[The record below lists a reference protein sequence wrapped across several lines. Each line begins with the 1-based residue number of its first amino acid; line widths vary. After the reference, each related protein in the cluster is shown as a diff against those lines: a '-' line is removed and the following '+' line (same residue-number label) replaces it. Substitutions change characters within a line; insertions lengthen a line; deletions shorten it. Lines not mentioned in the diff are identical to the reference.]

1 MFFRALNQKVTTLKG
16 VGPAVAASYKD
27 AQIESWGDLLQL
39 SPRDFEDRSRII
51 NLNDIPGDSEETV
64 HINTIVEIVSHTY
77 FGGFSSKGRTL
88 KIVAEDATC
97 DKKLSLLCFGRN
109 FLAKTIKVGQLY
121 YLYGTA
127 AKHHGEVQSSQFELS
142 YIETIDSPLPFPY
155 GQFLPIYPLRGA
167 LSQRIIRRDIKNIL
181 SSCPTFENELP
192 SYIREEL
199 SLMTT
204 DDAIRS
210 YHLPA
215 SREMWELS
223 RKTLAITELFYMQ
236 IIARRNIFSTP
247 RLSKPVTSTP
257 SELEIRLINSLPFS
271 LTGDQMKVLKEIRE
285 DLDYPNTMN
294 RMLQGDVGSGKT
306 LIAWITSLH
315 VISKGY
321 QVVFM
326 APTELLATQHA
337 QNAAELMGPLG
348 ITTNLLTGSIT
359 QKNRRPIL
367 ESIKSGECNII
378 IGTHA
383 VFSANVEFKSLKYV
397 IIDEQHRFGVA
408 QREALLAKGENPDI
422 LMMSAT
428 PIPRSLALTVF
439 GDLNISTIREKPSN
453 RLEIT
458 SYLVSEQSRERMYG
472 AIAVEFE
479 RGHQAYFV
487 YPRID
492 DSGNSELRDVTN
504 MFKKLQKEYPGVPSA
519 LLHSKIPD
527 DEKLDILERFKNKEI
542 MYLVST
548 SVVEVGIDVPN
559 ATCMIIEHADIF
571 GLSALHQLRGRVGR
585 SSLQSYC
592 FFVYGDNISDI
603 GKKRLRA
610 LKETTDGFILSEKDL
625 SLRGPGDITGTK
637 QSGYLRLHF
646 SSFVNDTD
654 YILIARKFCD
664 KVLINDPKLKIGENN
679 IIDRVI
685 KEANPF
691 PEVD

>member
-1 MFFRALNQKVTTLKG
+1 MYFRALNQKITTLKG
-16 VGPAVAASYKD
+16 VGPAVATSYKD
-27 AQIESWGDLLQL
+27 SQIESWGDLLQL
-39 SPRDFEDRSRII
+39 APRDFEDRSRII

-64 HINTIVEIVSHTY
+64 HINTIVQIVSHTY
-77 FGGFSSKGRTL
+77 FGGFSTKGRTL
-88 KIVAEDATC
+88 KIVTEDVSC
-97 DKKLSLLCFGRN
+97 YKNLSLLCFGRN
-109 FLAKTIKVGQLY
+109 FLANTIKVGNLY

-127 AKHHGEVQSSQFELS
+127 TRHHGEYQSSQFELS
-142 YIETIDSPLPFPY
+142 QIESLDSKLPFPF

-167 LSQRIIRRDIKNIL
+167 LSQRIIRRDVKNIL
-181 SSCPTFENELP
+181 SKCPAFEEELP

-210 YHLPA
+210 YHLPQ
-215 SREMWELS
+215 SRDMWESS

-236 IIARRNIFSTP
+236 IIARRNIFTVASAD
-247 RLSKPVTSTP
+247 KKVP
-257 SELEIRLINSLPFS
+257 SISSNLENKLIASLPFS
-271 LTGDQMKVLKEIRE
+271 LTGDQMKVLKEIRD
-285 DLDYPNTMN
+285 DLDYPHTMN

-306 LIAWITSLH
+306 LIAWITALH

-337 QNAAELMGPLG
+337 QNAIQLMQPLG
-348 ITTNLLTGSIT
+348 ITAELLTGSIT
-359 QKNRRPIL
+359 QKNRKPIL
-367 ESIKSGECNII
+367 EDIRTGKCNII

-408 QREALLAKGENPDI
+408 QREALLAKGKNPDI

-439 GDLNISTIREKPSN
+439 GDLNISTIREKPEN

-458 SYLVSEQSRERMYG
+458 SYLVSELSRERMYKS
-472 AIAVEFE
+472 IAVEFE

-492 DSGNSELRDVTN
+492 DTGNSELRDVTN
-504 MFKKLQKEYPGVPSA
+504 MFEKLKEEYPGVPSA

-527 DEKLDILERFKNKEI
+527 DDKIETLQRFKNKEL

-585 SSLQSYC
+585 SILQSYC

-603 GKKRLRA
+603 GKMRLRA

-646 SSFVNDTD
+646 SSFINDTD
-654 YILIARKFCD
+654 YILIARKYCD
-664 KVLINDPKLKIGENN
+664 KVLSNDPKLTIGEHK

>member
-1 MFFRALNQKVTTLKG
+1 MYYRNLKQKITTLKG

-27 AQIESWGDLLQL
+27 SQIESWGDLLHL
-39 SPRDFEDRSRII
+39 SPRDFEDRSKII
-51 NLNDIPGDSEETV
+51 NLNDIPGDKEESV

-77 FGGFSSKGRTL
+77 FGGFSAKGRTL
-88 KIVAEDATC
+88 KIVAEDVSC
-97 DKKLSLLCFGRN
+97 NKNLSLLCFGRN
-109 FLAKTIKVGQLY
+109 FLEKTIKVGNLY

-127 AKHHGEVQSSQFELS
+127 ARHHGEYQSSQFELS
-142 YIETIDSPLPFPY
+142 QIESLDSKLPFPY
-155 GQFLPIYPLRGA
+155 GQFLPIYPLRGS
-167 LSQRIIRRDIKNIL
+167 LSQRIIRRDVEFIL
-181 SSCPTFENELP
+181 SSCPTFEEELP
-192 SYIREEL
+192 SFIRTEL

-204 DDAIRS
+204 DDAIRG
-210 YHLPA
+210 YHLPQ
-215 SREMWELS
+215 SRDMWELS

-236 IIARRNIFSTP
+236 IIARRNMFTTTKAYKKVPSIC
-247 RLSKPVTSTP
+247 
-257 SELEIRLINSLPFS
+257 SELETKLIASLPFS
-271 LTGDQMKVLKEIRE
+271 LTRDQMKVLSEIRD
-285 DLDYPNTMN
+285 DLDCPQTMN

-306 LIAWITSLH
+306 LIAWITALH

-337 QNAAELMGPLG
+337 QNATQLMKPLG
-348 ITTNLLTGSIT
+348 IKSELLTGSIT
-359 QKNRRPIL
+359 QKNRKPIL
-367 ESIKSGECNII
+367 EDIKTGKCNII

-408 QREALLAKGENPDI
+408 QREALLSKGKDPDI

-439 GDLNISTIREKPSN
+439 GDLNISTIREKPNN

-458 SYLVSEQSRERMYG
+458 SYLVSEQSRERMYRS
-472 AIAVEFE
+472 IAVEFK

-492 DSGNSELRDVTN
+492 DTGKSELRDVTN
-504 MFKKLQKEYPGVPSA
+504 MFEKLKEEYPGVPSA

-527 DEKLDILERFKNKEI
+527 EDKIEILQRFKNKEL

-559 ATCMIIEHADIF
+559 ATCMIVEHADIF

-603 GKKRLRA
+603 GKMRLRA
-610 LKETTDGFILSEKDL
+610 LKDSTDGFILSEKDL

-646 SSFVNDTD
+646 SSFINDTD
-654 YILIARKFCD
+654 YILIARKYCD
-664 KVLINDPKLKIGENN
+664 KVLIKDPKLNIGEDQ
-679 IIDRVI
+679 IIDKVI

>member
-1 MFFRALNQKVTTLKG
+1 MYFRALNQKITSLKG

-27 AQIESWGDLLQL
+27 SQIKTWGDLLQL
-39 SPRDFEDRSRII
+39 APRDFEDRSRII
-51 NLNDIPGDSEETV
+51 NLNDIPGNSDENV
-64 HINTIVEIVSHTY
+64 HINTVVQIISHTY
-77 FGGFSSKGRTL
+77 FGGFSAKGRTL
-88 KIVAEDATC
+88 KIIVEDATC
-97 DKKLSLLCFGRN
+97 NKNLSLLCFGRN
-109 FLAKTIKVGQLY
+109 FLAKSIKVGNLY

-127 AKHHGEVQSSQFELS
+127 ARHHGEYQSSQFELS
-142 YIETIDSPLPFPY
+142 QIESLDSNLPFPY

-167 LSQRIIRRDIKNIL
+167 LSQRIIRRDIENIL
-181 SSCPTFENELP
+181 SSCPPFDEELP
-192 SYIREEL
+192 SYIRNEL
-199 SLMTT
+199 SLLTT
-204 DDAIRS
+204 DNAIRS
-210 YHLPA
+210 YHLPQNK
-215 SREMWELS
+215 ENWELS

-236 IIARRNIFSTP
+236 IIARRNIFTT
-247 RLSKPVTSTP
+247 SKTNIKIP
-257 SELEIRLINSLPFS
+257 SISSNLENELIASLPFS
-271 LTGDQMKVLKEIRE
+271 LTGDQMKVLKEIRD
-285 DLDYPNTMN
+285 DLDCPQNMN

-306 LIAWITSLH
+306 LIAWITALH
-315 VISKGY
+315 IISKGY

-337 QNAAELMGPLG
+337 QNAIQLMKPLG
-348 ITTNLLTGSIT
+348 IKSELLTGSIT
-359 QKNRRPIL
+359 QKNRKPIL
-367 ESIKSGECNII
+367 ESIKTGKCNII

-408 QREALLAKGENPDI
+408 QREALLAKGNNPDI

-439 GDLNISTIREKPSN
+439 GGLNISTIKEKPNN

-458 SYLVSEQSRERMYG
+458 TYLVSEISRERMYRS
-472 AIAVEFE
+472 IAVEFE
-479 RGHQAYFV
+479 RDHQAYFV

-492 DSGNSELRDVTN
+492 DTGNSELRDVTN
-504 MFKKLQKEYPGVPSA
+504 MFEKLKQEYPGVPSA

-527 DEKLDILERFKNKEI
+527 DEKIEILKRFKNKEL

-592 FFVYGDNISDI
+592 FFVYGNNISDI
-603 GKKRLRA
+603 GKMRLRA

-625 SLRGPGDITGTK
+625 SLRGPGDITGKK

-646 SSFVNDTD
+646 SSFINDTD
-654 YILIARKFCD
+654 YILIARKYCD
-664 KVLINDPKLKIGENN
+664 KVLINDPKLTIGENK